1 MDCAMKQKLLS
12 FVMDACLLFLILTTL
27 SMLFYPGG
35 TRSNPGTEGYLFFE
49 NFISELGL
57 TQNYAGGSQTASFL
71 LFTIALALAGLALAL
86 YFSIAPSLFWESHLT
101 RALSLVGSFFGIISG
116 LSFIGVAFTPANL
129 YLTPH
134 RLFVQLA
141 FVTFFI
147 AVAFYAIAIILN
159 PIFPNLYA
167 WVNIAFGVLLGIYI
181 WLLFNGPGLNTE
193 NGLIIQVTGQKI
205 ITYAAIICMFVTA
218 YGSRNAVIIR
228 SKEIGQEKR
237 VEHRLAS
244 G

>member
-1 MDCAMKQKLLS
+1 
-12 FVMDACLLFLILTTL
+12 
-27 SMLFYPGG
+27 MLFYPGG

-101 RALSLVGSFFGIISG
+101 RALNLVGSFFGIISG

-228 SKEIGQEKR
+228 SKEIEQEKQ